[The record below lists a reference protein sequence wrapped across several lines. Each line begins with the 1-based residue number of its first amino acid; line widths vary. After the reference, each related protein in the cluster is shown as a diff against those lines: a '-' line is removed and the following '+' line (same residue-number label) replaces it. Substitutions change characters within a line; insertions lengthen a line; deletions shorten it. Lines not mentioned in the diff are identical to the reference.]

1 MPRRLPETMKEL
13 GVRLLVLII
22 AGTALGTLFMFV
34 SGFLVTEE
42 SGQGYW
48 LVQAVLFLIFA
59 GVLVGIWEGL
69 NFVR

>member
-1 MPRRLPETMKEL
+1 MKEL
-13 GVRLLVLII
+13 GVRLLILIV

-48 LVQAVLFLIFA
+48 LVQAVLFLVFA
-59 GVLVGIWEGL
+59 GVLVGIWEGMDL
-69 NFVR
+69 IQ